1 MSNDLTDHDLTAF
14 AERYVAM
21 WNEADN
27 ELRRKRIHELWAADG
42 MQLLIDP
49 PQAMRE
55 ALAELAFPIPP
66 VAVRGLD
73 AVERRVTR
81 AYEMFVAP
89 GHRFA
94 ARGAVARL
102 STGLIGLGWDMVG
115 ADGAV
120 AGAGY
125 DVIALDEQ
133 GRIRL
138 DSQYIG

>member
-1 MSNDLTDHDLTAF
+1 MSKQLNEHELAAF

-27 ELRRKRIHELWAADG
+27 DLRHKLIHELWAGDG
-42 MQLLIDP
+42 MQLLVDP

-66 VAVRGLD
+66 VEVRGL
-73 AVERRVTR
+73 AALERRVTR

-89 GHRFA
+89 GHRFV
-94 ARGAVARL
+94 ARGAATRL
-102 STGLIGLGWDMVG
+102 STDLIGLGWDMV
-115 ADGAV
+115 ATDGTV

>member
-1 MSNDLTDHDLTAF
+1 MSKELNDNELAAF
-14 AERYVAM
+14 AERYVAV
-21 WNEADN
+21 WNESDDG
-27 ELRRKRIHELWAADG
+27 LRRKLIHDLFAVDG
-42 MQLLIDP
+42 AQLLIDP
-49 PQAMRE
+49 PQAVRE

-66 VAVRGLD
+66 VAVRGH
-73 AVERRVTR
+73 AEMERRVTR

-94 ARGAVARL
+94 ARGAATRL
-102 STGLIGLGWDMVG
+102 STGLIGLGWDMVT

-125 DVIALDEQ
+125 DVIALDDQ
-133 GRIRL
+133 HRIRL

>member
-1 MSNDLTDHDLTAF
+1 MSKQLTENELAAF
-14 AERYVAM
+14 AERYVAL
-21 WNEADN
+21 WNESDDD
-27 ELRRKRIHELWAADG
+27 LRRKLIQEVFAADG
-42 MQLLIDP
+42 TQMLIDP
-49 PQAMRE
+49 PQAMRA
-55 ALAELAFPIPP
+55 ALDELAFPIPP
-66 VAVRGLD
+66 VGVRGH
-73 AVERRVTR
+73 AEMERRVTR

-94 ARGAVARL
+94 ARGAAVTLA
-102 STGLIGLGWDMVG
+102 TDLIGLGWDMVA

-120 AGAGY
+120 IGAGY

>member
-1 MSNDLTDHDLTAF
+1 MSEQLNENDLTAF

-21 WNEADN
+21 WNEPDK
-27 ELRRKRIHELWAADG
+27 ELRHKLIHELWAADG

-66 VAVRGLD
+66 VQVRGHD
-73 AVERRVTR
+73 ALERRVTR

-89 GHRFA
+89 GHRFV
-94 ARGAVARL
+94 ARGPAVPL
-102 STGLIGLGWDMVG
+102 STDLIGLGWDMVA

-120 AGAGY
+120 VGAGY
-125 DVIALDEQ
+125 DVIAFDEQ